1 MNDEILL
8 GGNKFKAI
16 EIIDLTESAVVPE
29 HKVEEGYLIA
39 DHIFFQPVEFR
50 LTLTLLED
58 EIEILKQLFESK
70 QPIELVCKAGVF
82 EDVVIKELSITQGGS
97 INTFKAVVRV
107 KQIIKAK
114 AKTATIP
121 LQQLQVTP
129 DESDAKGGYTATGVL
144 DGWMAQHLRKYE
156 EEKKEEKKDE
166 SLLDKVCGFV
176 GWLCGWSP

>member
-1 MNDEILL
+1 MTEDILL
-8 GGNKFKAI
+8 GGNKFTAI

-29 HKVEEGYLIA
+29 HKVEDGYPIA
-39 DHIFFQPVEFR
+39 DHIFFQPAEFR

-58 EIEILKQLFESK
+58 EMEILKQLFESK

-97 INTFKAVVRV
+97 INTFRAVVRV

-129 DESDAKGGYTATGVL
+129 DESDAKGGETATDPPQQQVPSAPEKQENKSWL
-144 DGWMAQHLRKYE
+144 DSIFDWFG
-156 EEKKEEKKDE
+156 
-166 SLLDKVCGFV
+166 SLFG
-176 GWLCGWSP
+176 G